1 MKTAHMK
8 KHLQSVHEENTI
20 QCNICDSK
28 FSAPRNLKVHISVVH
43 DGKKPFKCDLCDKCY
58 AMPSKLKQHIL
69 RVHEGKKS

>member
-1 MKTAHMK
+1 MK

-69 RVHEGKKS
+69 RVHERKKS